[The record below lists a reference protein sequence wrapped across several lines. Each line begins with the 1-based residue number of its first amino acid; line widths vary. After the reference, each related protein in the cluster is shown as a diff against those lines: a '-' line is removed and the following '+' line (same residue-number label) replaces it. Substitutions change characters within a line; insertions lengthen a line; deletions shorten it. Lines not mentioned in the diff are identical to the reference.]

1 MFVIIIAVICTSPIT
16 NASVMDY
23 GYNFRYGHLSS
34 GKYLAKINYSSI
46 ASSLSSKQ
54 ATAISHWNS
63 SASSYVSFTN
73 SSISNADITV
83 SSVTS
88 TWEPGSSIFGITCI
102 YDNEGKWY
110 SGGYYQTILT
120 PQASPKPGVKRYI
133 QFASIMLSPALTSS
147 SSSNQDRTLR
157 HKMGHAIA
165 LGHSTTTS
173 DLMYPTPKYNPAN
186 GVVTNRYVGNY
197 ERNKLSA
204 DLSNY

>member
-1 MFVIIIAVICTSPIT
+1 MKRLFVFVFVIIIAVICTSPIT

-102 YDNEGKWY
+102 YDNEG
-110 SGGYYQTILT
+110 
-120 PQASPKPGVKRYI
+120 
-133 QFASIMLSPALTSS
+133 
-147 SSSNQDRTLR
+147 
-157 HKMGHAIA
+157 
-165 LGHSTTTS
+165 
-173 DLMYPTPKYNPAN
+173 
-186 GVVTNRYVGNY
+186 
-197 ERNKLSA
+197 
-204 DLSNY
+204 